1 MSAERSSFWPA
12 LWMAVVMF
20 FAKASHWSMPELTP
34 KRLGEYVTDL
44 SVSVHADVLFCVLV
58 GLLGQLALHV
68 VRNRPRLSFLVYAV
82 YFVFCLGSVIYAI
95 ASVQI
100 FAFLRSPLTYALV
113 YLADNM
119 GTMSSSIVR
128 GYAASLASRQ
138 ARYAVSLD
146 KSKGDVAIPRL
157 IRVAAC
163 RVSQNH
169 A

>member
-58 GLLGQLALHV
+58 GLLGQLALRV
-68 VRNRPRLSFLVYAV
+68 VRNRPRLSFLVYAA

-100 FAFLRSPLTYALV
+100 FAFLRSPLTYALL

-119 GTMSSSIVR
+119 GTMSSSIGQFLSLPFTIAVLFGPVLWILAVR
-128 GYAASLASRQ
+128 IC
-138 ARYAVSLD
+138 ARRFPL
-146 KSKGDVAIPRL
+146 PRSPFA
-157 IRVAAC
+157 RGE
-163 RVSQNH
+163 S
-169 A
+169 